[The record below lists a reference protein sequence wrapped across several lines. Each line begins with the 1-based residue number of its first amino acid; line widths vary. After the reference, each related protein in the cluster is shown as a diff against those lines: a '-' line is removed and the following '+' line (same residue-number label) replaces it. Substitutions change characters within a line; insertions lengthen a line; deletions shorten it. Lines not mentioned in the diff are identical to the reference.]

1 MTVSVDYIV
10 GCLKNPSK
18 NHSKLKYPCGICS
31 KNVNYNNPSIECT
44 CCSYWV
50 HIKCTDKTID
60 EYNSQIDRNF
70 LNPELIVSEP
80 WICSKCM
87 ITINAENFPFGLLN
101 DSDLVSINT
110 SNSMQIN
117 DMIPEFETIST
128 STKISELCSN
138 DIDLNINNID
148 CKYYTNHEFSKV
160 TNNTNDLNILHAN
173 VNGIESHFEDLQC
186 LITDSSLDFNILC
199 ISETSQKEN

>member
-1 MTVSVDYIV
+1 M

-50 HIKCTDKTID
+50 HIKCTDRTID

-70 LNPELIVSEP
+70 LNPELIESEP

-87 ITINAENFPFGLLN
+87 ITINAENFPFSLLN

-110 SNSMQIN
+110 SNSMEIN
-117 DMIPEFETIST
+117 D
-128 STKISELCSN
+128 N
-138 DIDLNINNID
+138 DSRI
-148 CKYYTNHEFSKV
+148 
-160 TNNTNDLNILHAN
+160 
-173 VNGIESHFEDLQC
+173 
-186 LITDSSLDFNILC
+186 
-199 ISETSQKEN
+199 